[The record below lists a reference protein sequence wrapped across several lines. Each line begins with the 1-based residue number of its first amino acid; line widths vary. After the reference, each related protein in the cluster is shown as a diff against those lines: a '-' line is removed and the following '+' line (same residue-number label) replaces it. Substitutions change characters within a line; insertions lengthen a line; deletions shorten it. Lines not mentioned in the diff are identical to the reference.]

1 MDQPAPR
8 AGTRTKYRTTDPSI
22 RGNNYIAIIADARMD
37 GGRIKLSP
45 AMKSTSQK
53 KMISFRT

>member
-45 AMKSTSQK
+45 AMKSTS
-53 KMISFRT
+53 